1 MRKSILIS
9 LIFPFIFQL
18 VLYAD
23 VTADDYLPHLDNKYG
38 KILLNM
44 RWRYEN
50 VEQDGVKN
58 AEAITI
64 RTRLGYQTPVFFGFS
79 GLAELEH
86 TIPFNSGT
94 YRSPGLNNALNRAV
108 IADPR
113 NTELNRAQ
121 LTYTGI
127 NNTTVILGRQ
137 RIKLDNVRF
146 IGNVGWRQNEQ
157 TYDAVTIKN
166 NSIKNLQLYYG
177 YLKRVNRVF
186 GRDAKPYRGLYYW
199 NMDTH
204 IVNIAY
210 TPCRYA
216 RLVGYAYLTRVET
229 RSARSNSNDT
239 YGAYLSGKYPVAHI
253 TLSYRIEYAT
263 QKDNSKSPSGTSFD
277 LDYYHFKLGGF
288 CEKSKID
295 LGVGYEILEGNGTR
309 GFSTPL
315 ATLHAFQGWADKF
328 LATPA
333 NGMED
338 LYTWAGIRLP
348 YKIMLKTVYHKF
360 EAENSGANYGDEID
374 FLAIWK
380 IDNHFKLLGKYA
392 HYSKDD
398 FGADTNKVI
407 MELNFIY

>member
-1 MRKSILIS
+1 MKKSVLIS
-9 LIFPFIFQL
+9 FIFPLMFQL
-18 VLYAD
+18 ILHANAV
-23 VTADDYLPHLDNKYG
+23 ADDYLPHLDDKYG

-50 VEQDGVKN
+50 VDQDGVKD
-58 AEAITI
+58 AEALTI

-79 GLAELEH
+79 ALVELEN

-94 YRSPGLNNALNRAV
+94 YRSPGLNNALDRAV

-121 LTYTGI
+121 LAYTGL
-127 NNTTVILGRQ
+127 NDTTVILGRQ

-157 TYDAVTIKN
+157 TYDAFTIKN

-177 YLKRVNRVF
+177 YLKRVNRIF
-186 GRDAKPYRGLYYW
+186 GRDAEPYKGLYYW

-216 RLVGYAYLTRVET
+216 KLVGYAYLIGVET
-229 RSARSNSNDT
+229 RVARGNSNDT
-239 YGAYLSGKYPVAHI
+239 YGAYLSGKYPIGHI
-253 TLSYRIEYAT
+253 TLSYRAEYAT
-263 QKDNSKSPSGTSFD
+263 QEDNSESPSGTSFD
-277 LDYYHFKLGGF
+277 LDYYHFKLGGA
-288 CEKSKID
+288 CEKTKID
-295 LGVGYEILEGNGTR
+295 LGAGYEILEGDGTR

-348 YKIMLKTVYHKF
+348 HKIMLKAVYHKF
-360 EAENSGANYGDEID
+360 EAEKDGADYGDELD
-374 FLAIWK
+374 CLAIWK

-392 HYSKDD
+392 HYSEDGL
-398 FGADTNKVI
+398 GADTDKLI
-407 MELNFIY
+407 IELNFTY